1 MKNILVIEDDPFIRS
16 NILEVLELS
25 GYKVFGST
33 NGEDGLSMA
42 SEISP
47 DLIICD
53 IMMPRMDGFEVK
65 KQLDI
70 NPRTKSI
77 PFIFLTANADMK
89 ELRHGM
95 AVGADDYITKPFLIS
110 DLLQSIQL
118 RFEKVKRTALKKHFK
133 LGH

>member
-16 NILEVLELS
+16 NIFEVLELS
-25 GYKVFGST
+25 GYKVYTST
-33 NGEDGLSMA
+33 NGEEGLSMA
-42 SEISP
+42 LNLNP

-53 IMMPRMDGFEVK
+53 IMMPRMDGYEVK
-65 KQLDI
+65 IHLDN
-70 NPRTKSI
+70 NPRTKST

-95 AVGADDYITKPFLIS
+95 AAGADDYITKPFSIS

-118 RFEKVKRTALKKHFK
+118 RFDKLKE
-133 LGH
+133 